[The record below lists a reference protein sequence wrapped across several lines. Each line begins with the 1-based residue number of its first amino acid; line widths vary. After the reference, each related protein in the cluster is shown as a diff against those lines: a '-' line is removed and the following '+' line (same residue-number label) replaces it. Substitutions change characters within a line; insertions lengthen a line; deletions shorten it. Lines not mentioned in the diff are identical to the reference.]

1 MLPVSGMRTVV
12 GRRPMRRLFASAI
25 FCNSIFTRGNIDDV
39 STKASFVAR
48 VGRSAVAVGA
58 QRGALLPGI
67 SGRIFF
73 QHMMSLTLKEYLNY
87 MYVLARDLG
96 KAYLS

>member
-25 FCNSIFTRGNIDDV
+25 FFCNSIFTRGNIDDV

-58 QRGALLPGI
+58 QRALLPGI